1 MKIQLNNVT
10 LLGIDC
16 INPSRLQKVMDL
28 CEEKISFAE
37 SKILSSDYIDDT
49 RLVKINRISSH
60 EDFSKFCLS
69 DLKKYVDTEFVLLV
83 QWDGFIL
90 NPDSWTNDFLDYD
103 YIGSPWVVKDWSIN
117 DFDFPEELRGKLV
130 VGNGGF
136 CIRSKKF
143 LEVSSMLYNN
153 GYIKRFHPEDIALSV
168 WYRQIFENEGIK
180 FASTELARR
189 FSIEGGDYTY
199 TNQFGFH
206 GFYTN
211 IDKWIESH
219 PDYHDEYV
227 LVKNKPRSTW
237 KPPKINIT

>member
-1 MKIQLNNVT
+1 MKIQLNNIT

-28 CEEKISFAE
+28 CEEKIAFAE

-49 RLVKINRISSH
+49 RLVKINKISSY
-60 EDFSKFCLS
+60 EDFSKFCLC

-90 NPDSWTNDFLDYD
+90 NPNSWTNDFLDYD

-117 DFDFPEELRGKLV
+117 DFDFPEELRGQLV

-143 LEVSSMLYNN
+143 LEVSSMLYDS
-153 GYIKRFHPEDIALSV
+153 GHIKRIHPEDIAISV
-168 WYRQIFENEGIK
+168 WYRKLFENKGIK
-180 FASTELARR
+180 FAPPEVAKK

-199 TNQFGFH
+199 TDQFGFH

-211 IDKWIESH
+211 IDRWIELH
-219 PDYHDEYV
+219 PDYSDEYV